1 MQRRIFPLLVSRLCP
16 KLTINRRRSD
26 NVDNSLNRGEK
37 RADRSL
43 DDGDPALARNCLA
56 YARDGITSDP

>member
-1 MQRRIFPLLVSRLCP
+1 MQHRIFPLLGCRLCP

-43 DDGDPALARNCLA
+43 DDGNAALASKCLA
-56 YARDGITSDP
+56 YPGDCVPGYA